1 MIKGCTFL
9 STMVPYVTAWLMTQN
24 LAQGYLTNYWA
35 DFLKPNMHLHHLPSA
50 KSNSRVGDR
59 RVTSRS
65 LAEVTSSISR
75 TAQPIGSGQRP
86 MCFSRGGRSG
96 RAVAVSRPP
105 DTLGRF
111 RTRAG
116 FRPMPHIHALGTASG
131 VSQSGLACTWT
142 PRVSETGH
150 FGTRAG
156 CQ

>member
-9 STMVPYVTAWLMTQN
+9 STIVPYAIAWLMTQN

-35 DFLKPNMHLHHLPSA
+35 DFLKPNMHLRHLPSA
-50 KSNSRVGDR
+50 NSNSRVGDR
-59 RVTSRS
+59 RLTSRS
-65 LAEVTSSISR
+65 LAEVTDRISR

-86 MCFSRGGRSG
+86 ICYTREDPSG
-96 RAVAVSRPP
+96 RRGAASRPP
-105 DTLGRF
+105 DTFGRF
-111 RTRAG
+111 RTKAG
-116 FRPMPHIHALGTASG
+116 FWPVPHIHALATASG

-142 PRVSETGH
+142 PRMSETGH